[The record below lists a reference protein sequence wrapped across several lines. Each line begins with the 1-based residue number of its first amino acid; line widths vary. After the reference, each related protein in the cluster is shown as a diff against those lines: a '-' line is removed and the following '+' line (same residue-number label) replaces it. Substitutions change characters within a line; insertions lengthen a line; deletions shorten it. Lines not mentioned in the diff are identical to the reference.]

1 MIFASLP
8 ATGKVTAISPSACTV
23 QNNIPPIK
31 RYAMRREPGPPM
43 ASAAPELTNKPVPI
57 LVNHFRLPK
66 DPEITNLWTL
76 Q

>member
-1 MIFASLP
+1 
-8 ATGKVTAISPSACTV
+8 
-23 QNNIPPIK
+23 
-31 RYAMRREPGPPM
+31 MRREPGPPM